1 VPFRSSALTKI
12 LRNSFGGNSK
22 TSLIINVSP
31 TLKNGKETLS
41 ALRFGARAAAVRNVP
56 VANEK
61 RSVEELRRL
70 VDAAKAT
77 EAFQEDYERELGAV
91 LQRLKSA
98 ALALYA
104 AVPAGPRDTRIK
116 HSLVSNFSV
125 RATLVL
131 RALSQR
137 PRLTCLARTT
147 SGVERCCAGVRYSET
162 PSCRDSA
169 DDIQL
174 LR

>member
-1 VPFRSSALTKI
+1 MFAAPNPSGFVPFRSSVLTKI

-31 TLKNGKETLS
+31 TLKNGKESLS
-41 ALRFGARAAAVRNVP
+41 ALRFGARASAVRNIP

-77 EAFQEDYERELGAV
+77 EVFQEDYERELGAV
-91 LQRLKSA
+91 LLRLKSA

-104 AVPAGPRDTRIK
+104 SVPAGPRDSRIK

-125 RATLVL
+125 CSHVRIRGPNL
-131 RALSQR
+131 R
-137 PRLTCLARTT
+137 CL
-147 SGVERCCAGVRYSET
+147 
-162 PSCRDSA
+162 
-169 DDIQL
+169 L
-174 LR
+174 K